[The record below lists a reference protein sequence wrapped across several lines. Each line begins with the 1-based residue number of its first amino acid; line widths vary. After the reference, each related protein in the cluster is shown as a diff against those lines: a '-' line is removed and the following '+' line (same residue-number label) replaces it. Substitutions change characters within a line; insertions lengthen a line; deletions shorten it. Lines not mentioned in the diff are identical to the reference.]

1 MPGGA
6 GGERRNPVDGLDD
19 IVEEFLVESHENL
32 DQLDT
37 DLVALEQEPN
47 SRERLSSIFRT
58 IHTIKGTSGF
68 LAFNRLEEVTHVGEN
83 MLSRL
88 RDGELALTP
97 TRTSV
102 LLQMVDIVR
111 SLLTSIEAT
120 GGEGSVDVSAAVA
133 AISAAMEDEPAA
145 EAPVAEPPV
154 TEPPAAEEP
163 APAKSRAP
171 RTRRAAAKAPAGA
184 PGAAVEQAVAET
196 PAEAPAPAA

>member
-1 MPGGA
+1 
-6 GGERRNPVDGLDD
+6 VDGLDD

-32 DQLDT
+32 DQLDA

-97 TRTSV
+97 GRTSV
-102 LLQMVDIVR
+102 LLSMVDTVR
-111 SLLTSIEAT
+111 DLLASIESS
-120 GGEGSVDVSAAVA
+120 GGEGPVDVSAVVA
-133 AISAAMEDEPAA
+133 AISAAMEEEPAA
-145 EAPVAEPPV
+145 PVTAPAPVA
-154 TEPPAAEEP
+154 
-163 APAKSRAP
+163 
-171 RTRRAAAKAPAGA
+171 AAAK
-184 PGAAVEQAVAET
+184 
-196 PAEAPAPAA
+196 PAAAKKTAAKKAAAPKGDKA